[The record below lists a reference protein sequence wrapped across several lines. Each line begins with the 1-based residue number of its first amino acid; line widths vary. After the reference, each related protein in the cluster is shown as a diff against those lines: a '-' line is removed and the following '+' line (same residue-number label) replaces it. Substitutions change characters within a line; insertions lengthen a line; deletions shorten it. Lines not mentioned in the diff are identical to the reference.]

1 MATTK
6 HRGRKKLVKR
16 LAAQVGSEALAKNI
30 LKKRGHLGKDGELTK
45 AGKARDKMT
54 ASERAKQRAAK
65 RSGKSSKAYK
75 YNPKTNTATL
85 KGK

>member
-16 LAAQVGSEALAKNI
+16 LAAQVGSETLAKNI
-30 LKKRGHLGKDGELTK
+30 LKKRGHLDKDGKLTK